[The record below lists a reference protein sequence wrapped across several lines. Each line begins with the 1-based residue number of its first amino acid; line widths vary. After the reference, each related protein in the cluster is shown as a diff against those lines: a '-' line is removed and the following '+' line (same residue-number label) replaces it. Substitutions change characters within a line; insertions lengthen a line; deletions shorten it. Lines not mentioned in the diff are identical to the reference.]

1 MDGNYIFGENEKLSK
16 RLQSAKVVKLYERF
30 KFQCWEASE
39 NGYVVLAGPSMYCQS
54 KYLQYIPMLILSELF
69 QSLKVLTKPIGT
81 YVLTIIVMCK
91 ISDAVKQ
98 QYVCKYV

>member
-1 MDGNYIFGENEKLSK
+1 MKNWTRLGSDNGRQLFGENEKLSK

-69 QSLKVLTKPIGT
+69 
-81 YVLTIIVMCK
+81 
-91 ISDAVKQ
+91 
-98 QYVCKYV
+98 